1 MNYPEL
7 WNKCTAFHG
16 HACGG
21 LALGF
26 RAACYAMELLELNFS
41 RDEELVCI
49 AENDACGIDAIQV
62 ALGCSVGKGNLLFH
76 LTGKQAF
83 NFYCRST
90 GRSVRLVA
98 REKPAGLTKEESREY
113 YLNTPA
119 AELFDVKPTR
129 LALPEPARLFE
140 TYRCD
145 GCGEVTA
152 APWIHLQD
160 GKKLCPD
167 CYPVYHRF
175 DL

>member
-76 LTGKQAF
+76 LSGKQAF

-98 REKPAGLTKEESREY
+98 REKPAGLTKEESRE
-113 YLNTPA
+113 
-119 AELFDVKPTR
+119 
-129 LALPEPARLFE
+129 
-140 TYRCD
+140 
-145 GCGEVTA
+145 
-152 APWIHLQD
+152 
-160 GKKLCPD
+160 
-167 CYPVYHRF
+167 
-175 DL
+175 